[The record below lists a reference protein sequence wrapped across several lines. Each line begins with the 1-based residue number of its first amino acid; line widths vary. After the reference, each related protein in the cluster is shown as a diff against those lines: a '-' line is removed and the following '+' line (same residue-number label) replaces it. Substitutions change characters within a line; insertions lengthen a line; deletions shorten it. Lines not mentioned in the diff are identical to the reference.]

1 MNLETAEMKSNFKQF
16 VLVLLLGPF
25 GLFYSNKLLAVIAV
39 LLFFILLG
47 AYFLGFLI
55 VWLFSFVAGFY
66 SVKEHN
72 KRVNEFEKLKR
83 RYKHLG

>member
-1 MNLETAEMKSNFKQF
+1 MDLETAEIKSNFKQF
-16 VLVLLLGPF
+16 VLVLLFGPF

-55 VWLFSFVAGFY
+55 VWLFSFVVGFY

-72 KRVNEFEKLKR
+72 KRVNEFEKLKK